1 VNIVKRKSV
10 LKGHKKTNGNRV
22 YNAHKARKLL
32 TVIANAAKQGE
43 AALGG
48 KKANLKEFNDFE
60 PWSKLPPEQQEKW
73 NEKARRLNE
82 GGELSTF
89 EQELAMKMF
98 TQVRLDML
106 KNHKAFGISKEC
118 DYSKVMSFRG
128 VKINRGT
135 LKNRILF
142 DMNKVRSASHLDGGV
157 YTKIPLRELLS
168 GAHNLTVD
176 NWPFDKE
183 LHHMERIAD
192 GLDGNA
198 PYENE
203 KIVFRVRGDD
213 EGPRKRRRTSIGVKT
228 TSAGA
233 TGSKIA
239 KGALAKK
246 SMSMKD
252 GGSARRQGK
261 LA

>member
-1 VNIVKRKSV
+1 M
-10 LKGHKKTNGNRV
+10 
-22 YNAHKARKLL
+22 
-32 TVIANAAKQGE
+32 
-43 AALGG
+43 
-48 KKANLKEFNDFE
+48 
-60 PWSKLPPEQQEKW
+60 
-73 NEKARRLNE
+73 
-82 GGELSTF
+82 EL
-89 EQELAMKMF
+89 Q

-142 DMNKVRSASHLDGGV
+142 DMNKVRSASHLDNGV
-157 YTKIPLRELLS
+157 YTKIPLRQLLS

-176 NWPFDKE
+176 NWPFDEE
-183 LHHMERIAD
+183 LTISQMTKHHMERIAD

-203 KIVFRVRGDD
+203 KIVFRVGGDD

-239 KGALAKK
+239 KGARAKK

-252 GGSARRQGK
+252 GGSARRGK
-261 LA
+261 ASWLDDSEEESMSEDESEPDDDIMLSK